1 MDIETLFK
9 HFIAPLFPYIPRRA
23 HPAARYE
30 YSRRPEWLVD
40 YLQERA
46 VARRGRQADFR
57 YKQAFG
63 SKSS

>member
-1 MDIETLFK
+1 MDIQTLFK
-9 HFIAPLFPYIPRRA
+9 YFIAPLFPYLPHRERA
-23 HPAARYE
+23 AQRYE

-40 YLQERA
+40 QLQERA

-57 YKQAFG
+57 HKQAFG